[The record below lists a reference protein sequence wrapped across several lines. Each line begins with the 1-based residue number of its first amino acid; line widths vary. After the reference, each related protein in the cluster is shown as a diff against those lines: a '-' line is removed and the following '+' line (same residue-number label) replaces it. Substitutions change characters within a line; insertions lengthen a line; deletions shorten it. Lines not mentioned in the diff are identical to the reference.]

1 MTSSRTT
8 IGWQK
13 ILYRKQAFPDNYS
26 GGDAQF
32 LKELRKNVSVVHYD
46 YKSAVYGCMN
56 FLTHL
61 DTLTMYFVLFLNI
74 LHSNWSPNIL
84 YTVFVSTIALYLFFC
99 KFLAVVVANS
109 KEHARTIV
117 TLFLFAYA
125 FTPVIRTLT
134 TSISTDTI
142 YSTSIITAILSCLFH
157 DYGVKAPV
165 VSYPTSVSSGLSSAI
180 FLLSRLEEDTP
191 TLLLLVIAFTL
202 HAYGAEF
209 RNRMFHVYPV
219 ASSLIFT
226 VLSSFS
232 VYCISS
238 FSIELSVFWAL
249 LHVFILFV
257 CPLILILKQTG
268 KCTIHGPWDEAVPI
282 KSIN

>member
-1 MTSSRTT
+1 
-8 IGWQK
+8 
-13 ILYRKQAFPDNYS
+13 
-26 GGDAQF
+26 
-32 LKELRKNVSVVHYD
+32 
-46 YKSAVYGCMN
+46 MN

-99 KFLAVVVANS
+99 KFLAVVANS
-109 KEHARTIV
+109 REHARTIV

-226 VLSSFS
+226 VLSLFS

-238 FSIELSVFWAL
+238 FSVELSVFWAL

-282 KSIN
+282 KSMN

>member
-1 MTSSRTT
+1 
-8 IGWQK
+8 
-13 ILYRKQAFPDNYS
+13 
-26 GGDAQF
+26 
-32 LKELRKNVSVVHYD
+32 
-46 YKSAVYGCMN
+46 
-56 FLTHL
+56 
-61 DTLTMYFVLFLNI
+61 MYFVLFLNI

-99 KFLAVVVANS
+99 KFLAVVANS
-109 KEHARTIV
+109 REHARTIV

-125 FTPVIRTLT
+125 FTPVIR
-134 TSISTDTI
+134 
-142 YSTSIITAILSCLFH
+142 
-157 DYGVKAPV
+157 

-226 VLSSFS
+226 VLSLFS

-238 FSIELSVFWAL
+238 FSVELSVFWAL

-282 KSIN
+282 KSMN